1 MFHVTRNGFPGF
13 APGPP
18 DVLVVVEDHWTELAG
33 AVELAKFSAV
43 RIAAGLD
50 LDVVPH
56 RSYTHTYTSPLLGV
70 RHIVAEQ
77 LF

>member
-1 MFHVTRNGFPGF
+1 MFHVTLTGFPGF

-18 DVLVVVEDHWTELAG
+18 AISIVVEDHWGQLAET
-33 AVELAKFSAV
+33 VDRAKFSPI

-56 RSYTHTYTSPLLGV
+56 RSYVYESHSPLLATDCTITE
-70 RHIVAEQ
+70 RWS
-77 LF
+77 